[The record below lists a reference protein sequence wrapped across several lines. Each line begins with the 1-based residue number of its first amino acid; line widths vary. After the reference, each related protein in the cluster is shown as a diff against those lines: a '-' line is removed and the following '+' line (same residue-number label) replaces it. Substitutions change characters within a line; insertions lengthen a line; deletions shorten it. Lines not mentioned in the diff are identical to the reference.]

1 MCIPVIIPFKPANP
15 KTRLSHILNPQERE
29 LFAVA
34 MLADVL
40 DAVRNAGCKPMIL
53 ATEEFSYNEVPVHVS
68 KEGLNAALDIAMSQF
83 SGPAA
88 IIMAD
93 CALISPE
100 AVLRLISGKEMMA
113 IVPGRGGGT
122 NAVFIQRGNAFKAHY
137 YGQSFCKHLA
147 YANEARISYEI
158 IDSCRLHVDIDEE
171 EDLVEVFLHNE
182 GVAKNLLIRIGFEL
196 QITHGR
202 VGITR
207 NESSNHDS
215 T

>member
-15 KTRLSHILNPQERE
+15 KTRLSHILSQEERE
-29 LFAVA
+29 LLAEA
-34 MLADVL
+34 MLADVV
-40 DAVRNAGCKPMIL
+40 DAVQKAGCEPIIL
-53 ATEEFSYNEVPVHVS
+53 ATEEFSCHGIPVHVS
-68 KEGLNAALDIAMSQF
+68 KEGLNVALDIAMSQY

-100 AVLRLISGKEMMA
+100 AVRRLISGKEMMA

-137 YGQSFCKHLA
+137 YGQSYSKHLA
-147 YANEARISYEI
+147 YANEVNISYEI
-158 IDSCRLHVDIDEE
+158 VDSFRLHVDIDEE

-182 GVAKNLLIRIGFEL
+182 GKARKMLMQIGFEL
-196 QITHGR
+196 QVTHGR
-202 VGITR
+202 VGIAR
-207 NESSNHDS
+207 K
-215 T
+215 